1 MNGRRLLAEWRTTL
15 SQTQDGISPSMS
27 HPHLAEGLVATS
39 QAAARGWWP
48 PAPMEATRSM
58 EEILKCTL
66 QTSIDLH
73 SPVQNIGRRC
83 SHCHPLRRKGSSSAS
98 APQLAQGSAPRLLRH
113 AMLPA
118 QPAQAKGTLR
128 SDSCHLVSSLT
139 NGTSSSNSKM
149 QLGSERHQCNGKSQ
163 KGDIRAERP
172 VLARAPARTAGKT
185 LLRAARSQVATKK
198 RGRILATVHAQ
209 ARGQLV
215 RQLPVRKAEGLSEQ
229 ALTMSGAR
237 QQDR

>member
-15 SQTQDGISPSMS
+15 SQTQGGRSLSMS

-66 QTSIDLH
+66 QTSTDLH
-73 SPVQNIGRRC
+73 RPLQHIGRRC
-83 SHCHPLRRKGSSSAS
+83 SHCHPLRRKGSSSAN

-118 QPAQAKGTLR
+118 QPAQAKGKLR

-149 QLGSERHQCNGKSQ
+149 QLGSERHQCTGISQ
-163 KGDIRAERP
+163 KGASRAGRP
-172 VLARAPARTAGKT
+172 V
-185 LLRAARSQVATKK
+185 
-198 RGRILATVHAQ
+198 
-209 ARGQLV
+209 
-215 RQLPVRKAEGLSEQ
+215 
-229 ALTMSGAR
+229 
-237 QQDR
+237 

>member
-1 MNGRRLLAEWRTTL
+1 
-15 SQTQDGISPSMS
+15 MS

-66 QTSIDLH
+66 QTSMDLH
-73 SPVQNIGRRC
+73 SPVNIGVRC

-98 APQLAQGSAPRLLRH
+98 APQLAQGSAPRLPRH

-128 SDSCHLVSSLT
+128 SKSCHLVSSLT
-139 NGTSSSNSKM
+139 NGASSSNSKM
-149 QLGSERHQCNGKSQ
+149 QLGSERHQCNGKSP

-172 VLARAPARTAGKT
+172 VWARAPARTAGNR
-185 LLRAARSQVATKK
+185 LARAARSQVATMK
-198 RGRILATVHAQ
+198 RGHNLARVHAQ

-215 RQLPVRKAEGLSEQ
+215 RHLPMRKAEGPGEQ
-229 ALTMSGAR
+229 APTMSGAR
-237 QQDR
+237 QR